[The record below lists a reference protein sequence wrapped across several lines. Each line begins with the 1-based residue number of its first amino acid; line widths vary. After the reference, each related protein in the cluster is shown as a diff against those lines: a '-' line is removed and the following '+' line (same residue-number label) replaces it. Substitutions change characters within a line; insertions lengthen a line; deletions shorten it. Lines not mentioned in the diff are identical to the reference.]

1 MQIKL
6 FNYSNNKFT
15 LQAIIDDVQ
24 QSSFEHNYYAAGQ
37 FTITINYNIPNA
49 KLFKRGL
56 FVQFGD
62 SPYDFGEITS
72 ITNSIGEN
80 GKGSEFV
87 NITGYDAR
95 YLFKRRIISALNDN
109 DKYTLT
115 ADGETCIRSLISSQC
130 TGKRSLPVEMGTAG
144 TLGETYTVSE
154 SYSNLYDVLQTVA
167 TQTNIGWRLKFSSG
181 TLTLEV
187 YQGEDKSK
195 SVFFSEE
202 MDSLK
207 NGTYQDSNTSY
218 ANAILIAGK
227 GSGSERD
234 IYEGEELIDGDSP
247 AGLDRFE
254 AFDNQAELTTQEEY
268 ENEADAMLRQYG
280 QTLTVQGAGLIKSPY
295 VFREQ
300 YDIGD
305 YITLSFSD
313 KTAKVQITSVTE
325 QISCNNKTLSF
336 TFGKPVNGL
345 DRQLDLMLKKIQ
357 SASSATSE
365 ASTNSVKWYTTPADT
380 AQGSGDVTFNT
391 LGFTGSGGT
400 FTLYLDDE
408 KTGSKSYHLYIKNLT
423 GSLVL
428 TTNKGAT
435 DLTLISGSY
444 IANIFVDE
452 DGNIINQGMTAIN
465 SVESGNTQPVTSGA
479 VYDAISSSIGSPDV
493 TNATGVL
500 PIAHGGTDA
509 TTAKEAEY
517 NLIGGV
523 ETVQT
528 QPDDDRY
535 IALRNQTVSA
545 SNGTFRWTKM
555 SSVWAWIKSKI
566 SSVLGLDENN
576 YGGTATN
583 VTNVNITTSD
593 SNEDFPLL
601 FSANVTAGNKRVYT
615 DTANNGS
622 YNPSTNDMKI
632 SGNVLGSNL
641 PYVSQ
646 VFSTSNYNSGYFL
659 LAQLEGGATRNHDI
673 GIIGSVVFGNTLL
686 SSRKTDFEIFARGN
700 AQTISITKFVVNGTA
715 PIIATYEAVAT
726 NKFIIR
732 LYGQISAYYQ
742 RFTTVINLA
751 FIGDVYKRTSNRNV
765 TFPNT
770 RVTSLTGTQITK
782 TNYPTLIE
790 TSAPSSPQNGQIWIS

>member
-6 FNYSNNKFT
+6 FNYSNNKFN
-15 LQAIIDDVQ
+15 LLSIIDDVQ

-80 GKGSEFV
+80 GKGSELV

-109 DKYTLT
+109 DKYSLT

-130 TGKRSLPVEMGTAG
+130 TGKRSLPVNMGTAG

-154 SYSNLYDVLQTVA
+154 SYSNLYDVLQTIA
-167 TQTNIGWRLKFSSG
+167 TQTSIGWRLKFSSG

-268 ENEADAMLRQYG
+268 ETEADAMLRQYG

-325 QISCNNKTLSF
+325 QIAWNNKTLSF
-336 TFGKPVNGL
+336 SFGKPVNGL

-365 ASTNSVKWYTTPADT
+365 ASTNSVKWYTTPTDT
-380 AQGSGDVTFNT
+380 AQDAGDVTFNT

-423 GSLVL
+423 ASLVL

-452 DGNIINQGMTAIN
+452 DGNIINQGMTAVD
-465 SVESGNTQPVTSGA
+465 SVESGNTQPVTSDA
-479 VYDAISSSIGSPDV
+479 VYNAISSSVGSPNV
-493 TNATGVL
+493 TNATGIL
-500 PIAHGGTDA
+500 PIAHGGTGK
-509 TTAKEAEY
+509 TTAQDACNELINGLTTGSSTPVDADYYVSQYVNGGTTTKTYLRRPMSALWEY
-517 NLIGGV
+517 
-523 ETVQT
+523 
-528 QPDDDRY
+528 
-535 IALRNQTVSA
+535 
-545 SNGTFRWTKM
+545 
-555 SSVWAWIKSKI
+555 IKGKI

-576 YGGTATN
+576 YGGTATKAINGVVGRLGGAFGTTKTTFAKLIAEISNASGGGGIVGGSIEN
-583 VTNVNITTSD
+583 VADKGIPAGWHNFLYIPHRTGTGSDNYKFGTLFVTDMTSNTRNFYIIH
-593 SNEDFPLL
+593 NE
-601 FSANVTAGNKRVYT
+601 N
-615 DTANNGS
+615 
-622 YNPSTNDMKI
+622 
-632 SGNVLGSNL
+632 GNVQDA
-641 PYVSQ
+641 V
-646 VFSTSNYNSGYFL
+646 TINSYQ
-659 LAQLEGGATRNHDI
+659 AD
-673 GIIGSVVFGNTLL
+673 
-686 SSRKTDFEIFARGN
+686 K
-700 AQTISITKFVVNGTA
+700 
-715 PIIATYEAVAT
+715 
-726 NKFIIR
+726 IR
-732 LYGQISAYYQ
+732 
-742 RFTTVINLA
+742 
-751 FIGDVYKRTSNRNV
+751 
-765 TFPNT
+765 
-770 RVTSLTGTQITK
+770 
-782 TNYPTLIE
+782 
-790 TSAPSSPQNGQIWIS
+790 TSAPSSPSNGDIWIL

>member
-1 MQIKL
+1 MKIKL
-6 FNYSNNKFT
+6 FNYSNNNFT

-24 QSSFEHNYYAAGQ
+24 QASFEHNYYAAGQ
-37 FTITINYNIPNA
+37 FTITINYNVPNA

-80 GKGSEFV
+80 GKGSELV

-95 YLFKRRIISALNDN
+95 YLFKRRIISTLNDN

-130 TGKRSLPVEMGTAG
+130 TGKRSLPVEMGNAG

-154 SYSNLYDVLQTVA
+154 SYSNLYDVLQTIA

-187 YQGEDKSK
+187 YQGEDKSN

-268 ENEADAMLRQYG
+268 ETEADAMLRQYG

-325 QISCNNKTLSF
+325 QFSWNSKTLSF

-357 SASSATSE
+357 SASSAISE
-365 ASTNSVKWYTTPADT
+365 ASTNSVKWYTTPTDT
-380 AQGSGDVTFNT
+380 AQEAGDVTFNT

-423 GSLVL
+423 ASLVL

-452 DGNIINQGMTAIN
+452 DGNIINQGMTATN
-465 SVESGNTQPVTSGA
+465 SVVSGNTQPVTSGA
-479 VYDAISSSIGSPDV
+479 VADAISSYTPDI
-493 TNATGVL
+493 TNATGIL
-500 PIAHGGTDA
+500 PIAHGGTGK
-509 TTAKEAEY
+509 TTAQDACNE
-517 NLIGGV
+517 LINGLSTSDSV
-523 ETVQT
+523 PV
-528 QPDDDRY
+528 DDDYAITQYVNGGTTTKTYHRRKMIRIWEY
-535 IALRNQTVSA
+535 IK
-545 SNGTFRWTKM
+545 G
-555 SSVWAWIKSKI
+555 KI
-566 SSVLGLDENN
+566 SSVLGLTATD
-576 YGGTATN
+576 YDGTATN
-583 VTNVNITTSD
+583 AINGVVGRLGGAFGTSKTTFTELIAEISNASGGGGIVGGSINNIANKGISAGWHNFLYIPHRTGIGGDNYKYGTLFVT
-593 SNEDFPLL
+593 
-601 FSANVTAGNKRVYT
+601 
-615 DTANNGS
+615 
-622 YNPSTNDMKI
+622 DM
-632 SGNVLGSNL
+632 
-641 PYVSQ
+641 
-646 VFSTSNYNSGYFL
+646 TSN
-659 LAQLEGGATRNHDI
+659 TRNFYVIHHHN
-673 GIIGSVVFGNTLL
+673 GIVEDAV
-686 SSRKTDFEIFARGN
+686 
-700 AQTISITKFVVNGTA
+700 TINSYQADK
-715 PIIATYEAVAT
+715 
-726 NKFIIR
+726 IR
-732 LYGQISAYYQ
+732 
-742 RFTTVINLA
+742 
-751 FIGDVYKRTSNRNV
+751 
-765 TFPNT
+765 
-770 RVTSLTGTQITK
+770 
-782 TNYPTLIE
+782 
-790 TSAPSSPQNGQIWIS
+790 TSAPSSPSNGDIWIS

>member
-6 FNYSNNKFT
+6 FNYSNNKFN
-15 LQAIIDDVQ
+15 LLAIIDDIQ
-24 QSSFEHNYYAAGQ
+24 QASFEHNYYAAGQ
-37 FTITINYNIPNA
+37 FTITLNYNIPNA

-56 FVQFGD
+56 FVQFGS

-95 YLFKRRIISALNDN
+95 YLFKRRIISNLNNN
-109 DKYTLT
+109 DAYNIT

-130 TGKRSLPVEMGTAG
+130 TGKRSLPVNMGTAG

-154 SYSNLYDVLQTVA
+154 SYSNLYDVLQTIA

-181 TLTLEV
+181 ALTLEV

-254 AFDNQAELTTQEEY
+254 AFDNQAELTTTEEY
-268 ENEADAMLRQYG
+268 ETEADAMLRQYG

-325 QISCNNKTLSF
+325 QISWNNKTLSF

-365 ASTNSVKWYTTPADT
+365 ASTNSVKWYTTPTDT
-380 AQGSGDVTFNT
+380 AQDAGDVTFNT

-423 GSLVL
+423 ASLVL

-452 DGNIINQGMTAIN
+452 DGNIINQGMTAT
-465 SVESGNTQPVTSGA
+465 SAVEAGNNQPVTSDGVNSAINALDVSSVGGSGKYISAISETDGKISATVGSIDTAVTSGSSNPITSGA
-479 VYDAISSSIGSPDV
+479 VASAISNVTPINYIGANNTHPVTSAVLYKQKYWYDDGTNLSASGWYKIATFGKRNHGCAIQLKLASAYYNSVSGSHNIKLNYGWRTAYCLDFALDTASIFSKIKLCYNENNNDIMALYVYYDKNVLNTCVHTIDITSPSSDRNV
-493 TNATGVL
+493 TVFDFV
-500 PIAHGGTDA
+500 TDS
-509 TTAKEAEY
+509 TVYDSEIEY
-517 NLIGGV
+517 NL
-523 ETVQT
+523 
-528 QPDDDRY
+528 
-535 IALRNQTVSA
+535 
-545 SNGTFRWTKM
+545 GTD
-555 SSVWAWIKSKI
+555 
-566 SSVLGLDENN
+566 GL
-576 YGGTATN
+576 Y
-583 VTNVNITTSD
+583 
-593 SNEDFPLL
+593 
-601 FSANVTAGNKRVYT
+601 
-615 DTANNGS
+615 
-622 YNPSTNDMKI
+622 
-632 SGNVLGSNL
+632 
-641 PYVSQ
+641 
-646 VFSTSNYNSGYFL
+646 
-659 LAQLEGGATRNHDI
+659 
-673 GIIGSVVFGNTLL
+673 
-686 SSRKTDFEIFARGN
+686 
-700 AQTISITKFVVNGTA
+700 VNG
-715 PIIATYEAVAT
+715 V
-726 NKFIIR
+726 K
-732 LYGQISAYYQ
+732 
-742 RFTTVINLA
+742 IN
-751 FIGDVYKRTSNRNV
+751 
-765 TFPNT
+765 
-770 RVTSLTGTQITK
+770 
-782 TNYPTLIE
+782 
-790 TSAPSSPQNGQIWIS
+790 

>member
-6 FNYSNNKFT
+6 FNYSNNKFN
-15 LQAIIDDVQ
+15 LLAIIDDIQ
-24 QSSFEHNYYAAGQ
+24 QASFEHNYYAAGQ
-37 FTITINYNIPNA
+37 FTITLNYNIPNA

-56 FVQFGD
+56 FVQFGS

-95 YLFKRRIISALNDN
+95 YLFKRRIISNLNNN
-109 DKYTLT
+109 DAYNIT

-130 TGKRSLPVEMGTAG
+130 TGKRSLPVNMGTAG

-154 SYSNLYDVLQTVA
+154 SYSNLYDVLQTIA

-181 TLTLEV
+181 ALTLEV

-254 AFDNQAELTTQEEY
+254 AFDNQAELTTTEEY
-268 ENEADAMLRQYG
+268 ETEADAMLRQYG

-325 QISCNNKTLSF
+325 QISWNNKTLSF

-365 ASTNSVKWYTTPADT
+365 ASTNSVKWYTTPTDT
-380 AQGSGDVTFNT
+380 AQDAGDVTFNT

-423 GSLVL
+423 ASLVL

-452 DGNIINQGMTAIN
+452 DGNIINQGMTAT
-465 SVESGNTQPVTSGA
+465 STVEAGNNQPVTSDGVNSA
-479 VYDAISSSIGSPDV
+479 INALDVSSVGGSGKYISAISETDGKISATVGSIDTAVTSGSSNPITSRAMYRQKFWYDGDNKLSSAGWYKVATFGRRNHSCVINLRLATDYNTVVSASHDIKFNYSWQHGICLDLALDNVGIFSKIKLCYNENNSDTLALYVYYNKNVSNDCLYFIEMTGTANRTITLFDFVTDSTVYDREI
-493 TNATGVL
+493 
-500 PIAHGGTDA
+500 
-509 TTAKEAEY
+509 EY
-517 NLIGGV
+517 NLG
-523 ETVQT
+523 T
-528 QPDDDRY
+528 
-535 IALRNQTVSA
+535 
-545 SNGTFRWTKM
+545 NG
-555 SSVWAWIKSKI
+555 
-566 SSVLGLDENN
+566 L
-576 YGGTATN
+576 Y
-583 VTNVNITTSD
+583 
-593 SNEDFPLL
+593 
-601 FSANVTAGNKRVYT
+601 
-615 DTANNGS
+615 
-622 YNPSTNDMKI
+622 
-632 SGNVLGSNL
+632 
-641 PYVSQ
+641 
-646 VFSTSNYNSGYFL
+646 
-659 LAQLEGGATRNHDI
+659 
-673 GIIGSVVFGNTLL
+673 
-686 SSRKTDFEIFARGN
+686 
-700 AQTISITKFVVNGTA
+700 VNG
-715 PIIATYEAVAT
+715 V
-726 NKFIIR
+726 K
-732 LYGQISAYYQ
+732 
-742 RFTTVINLA
+742 IN
-751 FIGDVYKRTSNRNV
+751 
-765 TFPNT
+765 
-770 RVTSLTGTQITK
+770 
-782 TNYPTLIE
+782 
-790 TSAPSSPQNGQIWIS
+790 

>member
-1 MQIKL
+1 MNIKL
-6 FNYSNNKFT
+6 YKYEHNNFT

-80 GKGSEFV
+80 GKGSELV
-87 NITGYDAR
+87 NIMGYDAR

-268 ENEADAMLRQYG
+268 ETEADAMLRQYG

-325 QISCNNKTLSF
+325 QFSWNSKTLSF

-365 ASTNSVKWYTTPADT
+365 ASTNSVKWYTTPTDI
-380 AQGSGDVTFNT
+380 AQEAGDVTFNT

-423 GSLVL
+423 ASLVL

-452 DGNIINQGMTAIN
+452 DGNIINQGMTATN
-465 SVESGNTQPVTSGA
+465 SVTSGNTQPVTSGA
-479 VYDAISSSIGSPDV
+479 VASALSGKVNTSDIVDSV
-493 TNATGVL
+493 TNDNMNPVT
-500 PIAHGGTDA
+500 
-509 TTAKEAEY
+509 
-517 NLIGGV
+517 
-523 ETVQT
+523 
-528 QPDDDRY
+528 
-535 IALRNQTVSA
+535 
-545 SNGTFRWTKM
+545 SNGVFDY
-555 SSVWAWIKSKI
+555 
-566 SSVLGLDENN
+566 L
-576 YGGTATN
+576 Y
-583 VTNVNITTSD
+583 
-593 SNEDFPLL
+593 
-601 FSANVTAGNKRVYT
+601 ANCQK
-615 DTANNGS
+615 
-622 YNPSTNDMKI
+622 
-632 SGNVLGSNL
+632 
-641 PYVSQ
+641 
-646 VFSTSNYNSGYFL
+646 VFSIYNTTG
-659 LAQLEGGATRNHDI
+659 
-673 GIIGSVVFGNTLL
+673 
-686 SSRKTDFEIFARGN
+686 
-700 AQTISITKFVVNGTA
+700 
-715 PIIATYEAVAT
+715 AT
-726 NKFIIR
+726 NKYYYIGYTQINYSAGNHDCSFTVRLWNYITTTPLLRVMDIFASVRGNGANLQIATGWYSNVFNEGLLSRVKVTYEKDSSNNFIIR
-732 LYGQISAYYQ
+732 LYVYNWSNYIRWAIQVLNSS
-742 RFTTVINLA
+742 V
-751 FIGDVYKRTSNRNV
+751 GDVGSN
-765 TFPNT
+765 F
-770 RVTSLTGTQITK
+770 SLSYFNFVGTAVDSITGTEITLQERIQLTAQTANK
-782 TNYPTLIE
+782 IR
-790 TSAPSSPQNGQIWIS
+790 TSAPSSPSNGDIWIS

>member
-6 FNYSNNKFT
+6 FNYSNNKFN
-15 LQAIIDDVQ
+15 LLAIIDDVQ
-24 QSSFEHNYYAAGQ
+24 QASFEHNYYAAGQ
-37 FTITINYNIPNA
+37 FTITLNYNIPNA

-56 FVQFGD
+56 FVQFGS

-95 YLFKRRIISALNDN
+95 YIFKRRIISNLNNN
-109 DKYTLT
+109 DAYNIT

-130 TGKRSLPVEMGTAG
+130 TGKRSLPVNMGTAG

-154 SYSNLYDVLQTVA
+154 SYSNLYDVLQTIA

-254 AFDNQAELTTQEEY
+254 AFDNQAELTTTEEY
-268 ENEADAMLRQYG
+268 ETEADAMLRQYG

-325 QISCNNKTLSF
+325 QISWNNKTLSF

-365 ASTNSVKWYTTPADT
+365 ASTNSVKWYTTPTDT
-380 AQGSGDVTFNT
+380 AQDAGDVTFNT

-423 GSLVL
+423 ASLVL

-452 DGNIINQGMTAIN
+452 DGNIINQGMTATN
-465 SVESGNTQPVTSGA
+465 SVESGNTQPVTSDAVAGAISSAIGTTSGIMATGTCSTAAGTAQKVVTSSKWTNKPGESIMVKFSYKNTADSVTLKIGSYSAIPVYVLNTSIRLGSGTISAGPMIFTLSADGTKFYAHTVVVDTAVTSGSSNPITSGA
-479 VYDAISSSIGSPDV
+479 VYSEIIGKIEQLITLAVGENTITFQTNKAYLLVSSGSNYAQGICFVTQGYNVAVLKNTILSNNINFGSTDFSATKTMKV
-493 TNATGVL
+493 TN
-500 PIAHGGTDA
+500 
-509 TTAKEAEY
+509 
-517 NLIGGV
+517 N
-523 ETVQT
+523 
-528 QPDDDRY
+528 
-535 IALRNQTVSA
+535 SA
-545 SNGTFRWTKM
+545 
-555 SSVWAWIKSKI
+555 
-566 SSVLGLDENN
+566 
-576 YGGTATN
+576 
-583 VTNVNITTSD
+583 
-593 SNEDFPLL
+593 
-601 FSANVTAGNKRVYT
+601 
-615 DTANNGS
+615 
-622 YNPSTNDMKI
+622 
-632 SGNVLGSNL
+632 
-641 PYVSQ
+641 
-646 VFSTSNYNSGYFL
+646 
-659 LAQLEGGATRNHDI
+659 
-673 GIIGSVVFGNTLL
+673 GSVEL
-686 SSRKTDFEIFARGN
+686 K
-700 AQTISITKFVVNGTA
+700 
-715 PIIATYEAVAT
+715 
-726 NKFIIR
+726 IIR
-732 LYGQISAYYQ
+732 L
-742 RFTTVINLA
+742 
-751 FIGDVYKRTSNRNV
+751 
-765 TFPNT
+765 
-770 RVTSLTGTQITK
+770 
-782 TNYPTLIE
+782 
-790 TSAPSSPQNGQIWIS
+790 W

>member
-1 MQIKL
+1 MAYNEKINLKL
-6 FNYSNNKFT
+6 YKYEHNNFT

-24 QSSFEHNYYAAGQ
+24 QASFEHNYYAAGQ

-49 KLFKRGL
+49 KLFERGL

-130 TGKRSLPVEMGTAG
+130 TGKRSLPVEMGNAG
-144 TLGETYTVSE
+144 TLGETFTVSE

-268 ENEADAMLRQYG
+268 ENEADAMLRQYS

-305 YITLSFSD
+305 YITLNFSD

-325 QISCNNKTLSF
+325 QISWNSKTLSF

-357 SASSATSE
+357 SASSAISE
-365 ASTNSVKWYTTPADT
+365 ASTNSVKWYTTPTDT
-380 AQGSGDVTFNT
+380 AQESGDVTFNT

-423 GSLVL
+423 ASLVL

-452 DGNIINQGMTAIN
+452 DGNIINQGMTATN
-465 SVESGNTQPVTSGA
+465 SVTSGNTQPVTSDAVSGA
-479 VYDAISSSIGSPDV
+479 IDEIDTALNGKVNTTDII
-493 TNATGVL
+493 
-500 PIAHGGTDA
+500 PINRGGTNG

-517 NLIGGV
+517 NLIGNIETV
-523 ETVQT
+523 ETE
-528 QPDDDRY
+528 PDDNRY
-535 IALRNQTVSA
+535 IALRNQTLS
-545 SNGTFRWTKM
+545 STDGTFRWTKC
-555 SSVWAWIKSKI
+555 SSIWNWIRSKI
-566 SSVLGLDENN
+566 IEVFYIKRPSDSQNYVATFQVSLSENSSYRKTILLLCDITALDGVSSNGSSYGFVGNMYAHRRGGFLREHCSSWKITAAWQESNTLGRSTLQLCTTDNYFVPIKIHNESTGKTYLGIRYNYSLATSCIFIGSTQNMPDVGYVGVIHLDDSTNEDSNGVTWTEKCTGLTGMLN
-576 YGGTATN
+576 IELDSTSGGNALTATSA
-583 VTNVNITTSD
+583 TTA
-593 SNEDFPLL
+593 E
-601 FSANVTAGNKRVYT
+601 
-615 DTANNGS
+615 TAN
-622 YNPSTNDMKI
+622 KI
-632 SGNVLGSNL
+632 
-641 PYVSQ
+641 
-646 VFSTSNYNSGYFL
+646 
-659 LAQLEGGATRNHDI
+659 R
-673 GIIGSVVFGNTLL
+673 
-686 SSRKTDFEIFARGN
+686 
-700 AQTISITKFVVNGTA
+700 
-715 PIIATYEAVAT
+715 
-726 NKFIIR
+726 
-732 LYGQISAYYQ
+732 
-742 RFTTVINLA
+742 
-751 FIGDVYKRTSNRNV
+751 
-765 TFPNT
+765 
-770 RVTSLTGTQITK
+770 
-782 TNYPTLIE
+782 
-790 TSAPSSPQNGQIWIS
+790 TSAPSSPSNGDIWIS

>member
-1 MQIKL
+1 MNIKL
-6 FNYSNNKFT
+6 YKYEHNNFT
-15 LQAIIDDVQ
+15 LQAIIDDIQ
-24 QSSFEHNYYAAGQ
+24 QASFEHNYYAAGQ

-56 FVQFGD
+56 FVQFGS

-95 YLFKRRIISALNDN
+95 YLFKRRIISNLNNN
-109 DKYTLT
+109 DAYNIT

-130 TGKRSLPVEMGTAG
+130 TGKRSLPVNMGTPG

-154 SYSNLYDVLQTVA
+154 SYSNLYDVLQTIA

-181 TLTLEV
+181 ALTLEV

-254 AFDNQAELTTQEEY
+254 AFDNQAELTTTEEY

-325 QISCNNKTLSF
+325 QIAWNNKTLSF

-365 ASTNSVKWYTTPADT
+365 ASTNSVKWYTTPTDT
-380 AQGSGDVTFNT
+380 AQDAGDVTFNT

-423 GSLVL
+423 ASLVL

-435 DLTLISGSY
+435 DLTLTSGSY

-452 DGNIINQGMTAIN
+452 DGNIINQGMTATN
-465 SVESGNTQPVTSGA
+465 SVVSGNTQPVTSGA
-479 VYDAISSSIGSPDV
+479 VSDAIDEIDTILGGKINIADV
-493 TNATGVL
+493 VDNVTDNNMNPVTSNGVFDYLNTNCHKIFNIYNATGETNKYYYIGYTQVNYSSGYHDCSFTVRL
-500 PIAHGGTDA
+500 WNYITSTPLLRVMDIFASVRGNGANLQIATGW
-509 TTAKEAEY
+509 Y
-517 NLIGGV
+517 
-523 ETVQT
+523 
-528 QPDDDRY
+528 
-535 IALRNQTVSA
+535 
-545 SNGTFRWTKM
+545 SNVFD
-555 SSVWAWIKSKI
+555 S
-566 SSVLGLDENN
+566 GLLSDVK
-576 YGGTATN
+576 
-583 VTNVNITTSD
+583 VTYEKD
-593 SNEDFPLL
+593 SN
-601 FSANVTAGNKRVYT
+601 
-615 DTANNGS
+615 NN
-622 YNPSTNDMKI
+622 
-632 SGNVLGSNL
+632 
-641 PYVSQ
+641 
-646 VFSTSNYNSGYFL
+646 
-659 LAQLEGGATRNHDI
+659 
-673 GIIGSVVFGNTLL
+673 
-686 SSRKTDFEIFARGN
+686 
-700 AQTISITKFVVNGTA
+700 
-715 PIIATYEAVAT
+715 
-726 NKFIIR
+726 FIIR
-732 LYGQISAYYQ
+732 LYVYNRSSWIRWAVQVLNSSKGDVGSQFSLSN
-742 RFTTVINLA
+742 FNFVGTTV
-751 FIGDVYKRTSNRNV
+751 DSV
-765 TFPNT
+765 
-770 RVTSLTGTQITK
+770 TGTEM
-782 TNYPTLIE
+782 TLQERTQLTAETANKIR
-790 TSAPSSPQNGQIWIS
+790 TSAPSSPANGDIWIS

>member
-1 MQIKL
+1 MNIKL
-6 FNYSNNKFT
+6 YKYEHNNFT

-56 FVQFGD
+56 FVQFGS

-80 GKGSEFV
+80 GKGSELV

-95 YLFKRRIISALNDN
+95 YLYKRRIISNLNNN
-109 DKYTLT
+109 DAYNIT

-130 TGKRSLPVEMGTAG
+130 TGKRSLPINMGTAG

-154 SYSNLYDVLQTVA
+154 SYSNLYDVLQTIA

-254 AFDNQAELTTQEEY
+254 AFDNQAELTTTEEY
-268 ENEADAMLRQYG
+268 ETEADAMLRQYG

-325 QISCNNKTLSF
+325 QISWNNKTLSF

-365 ASTNSVKWYTTPADT
+365 ASTNSVKWYTTPTDT
-380 AQGSGDVTFNT
+380 AQDAGDVTFNT

-423 GSLVL
+423 ASLVL
-428 TTNKGAT
+428 TTGRSAT

-452 DGNIINQGMTAIN
+452 DGNIINQGMTTTSA
-465 SVESGNTQPVTSGA
+465 VEAGNNQPVTSGS
-479 VYDAISSSIGSPDV
+479 VYNALGGKEIKYKDINFTIADMSFNHIITDNRDFWYCSIPKGQYFTSKQIIINAMIVYWSGISPMIVQLDNDANTLSFQYWDTAFVS
-493 TNATGVL
+493 
-500 PIAHGGTDA
+500 
-509 TTAKEAEY
+509 TAKIIVRY
-517 NLIGGV
+517 LYL
-523 ETVQT
+523 ET
-528 QPDDDRY
+528 
-535 IALRNQTVSA
+535 
-545 SNGTFRWTKM
+545 
-555 SSVWAWIKSKI
+555 
-566 SSVLGLDENN
+566 
-576 YGGTATN
+576 
-583 VTNVNITTSD
+583 
-593 SNEDFPLL
+593 
-601 FSANVTAGNKRVYT
+601 
-615 DTANNGS
+615 
-622 YNPSTNDMKI
+622 
-632 SGNVLGSNL
+632 
-641 PYVSQ
+641 
-646 VFSTSNYNSGYFL
+646 
-659 LAQLEGGATRNHDI
+659 
-673 GIIGSVVFGNTLL
+673 
-686 SSRKTDFEIFARGN
+686 
-700 AQTISITKFVVNGTA
+700 
-715 PIIATYEAVAT
+715 
-726 NKFIIR
+726 
-732 LYGQISAYYQ
+732 
-742 RFTTVINLA
+742 
-751 FIGDVYKRTSNRNV
+751 
-765 TFPNT
+765 
-770 RVTSLTGTQITK
+770 
-782 TNYPTLIE
+782 
-790 TSAPSSPQNGQIWIS
+790 

>member
-6 FNYSNNKFT
+6 FNYSNNKFN
-15 LQAIIDDVQ
+15 LIAIIDDIQ
-24 QSSFEHNYYAAGQ
+24 QASFEHNYYAAGQ
-37 FTITINYNIPNA
+37 FTITLNYNIPNA

-56 FVQFGD
+56 FVQFGS

-95 YLFKRRIISALNDN
+95 YLFKRRIISNLNNN
-109 DKYTLT
+109 DAYNIT

-130 TGKRSLPVEMGTAG
+130 TGKRSLPVNMGTAG

-154 SYSNLYDVLQTVA
+154 SYSNLYDVLQTIA

-254 AFDNQAELTTQEEY
+254 AFDNQAELTTTEEY
-268 ENEADAMLRQYG
+268 ETEADAMLRQYG

-325 QISCNNKTLSF
+325 QIAWNNKTLSF

-365 ASTNSVKWYTTPADT
+365 ASTNSVKWYTTPTDT
-380 AQGSGDVTFNT
+380 AQDAGDVTFNT

-423 GSLVL
+423 ASLVL

-452 DGNIINQGMTAIN
+452 DGNIINQGMTATD

-479 VYDAISSSIGSPDV
+479 VAEAVNKKTLINVNLPSGKTLHIKSPNGWCGYIGTIQVSGSGAKFFKLRN
-493 TNATGVL
+493 TYSNFTATLQVSEY
-500 PIAHGGTDA
+500 ITIDD
-509 TTAKEAEY
+509 KKVYAE
-517 NLIGGV
+517 V
-523 ETVQT
+523 VQT
-528 QPDDDRY
+528 LPY
-535 IALRNQTVSA
+535 N
-545 SNGTFRWTKM
+545 F
-555 SSVWAWIKSKI
+555 
-566 SSVLGLDENN
+566 
-576 YGGTATN
+576 
-583 VTNVNITTSD
+583 
-593 SNEDFPLL
+593 
-601 FSANVTAGNKRVYT
+601 AN
-615 DTANNGS
+615 
-622 YNPSTNDMKI
+622 
-632 SGNVLGSNL
+632 LGSSL
-641 PYVSQ
+641 
-646 VFSTSNYNSGYFL
+646 
-659 LAQLEGGATRNHDI
+659 
-673 GIIGSVVFGNTLL
+673 TLIL
-686 SSRKTDFEIFARGN
+686 SIANQHVYIENKTGE
-700 AQTISITKFVVNGTA
+700 TESISIMCNYDYWEVVDN
-715 PIIATYEAVAT
+715 
-726 NKFIIR
+726 
-732 LYGQISAYYQ
+732 S
-742 RFTTVINLA
+742 
-751 FIGDVYKRTSNRNV
+751 
-765 TFPNT
+765 
-770 RVTSLTGTQITK
+770 
-782 TNYPTLIE
+782 
-790 TSAPSSPQNGQIWIS
+790 

>member
-6 FNYSNNKFT
+6 FNYSNNKFN
-15 LQAIIDDVQ
+15 LLAIIDDIQ
-24 QSSFEHNYYAAGQ
+24 QASFEHNYYAAGQ
-37 FTITINYNIPNA
+37 FTITLNYNIPNA

-56 FVQFGD
+56 FVQFGS

-95 YLFKRRIISALNDN
+95 YIFKRRIISNLNNN
-109 DKYTLT
+109 DAYNIT

-130 TGKRSLPVEMGTAG
+130 TGKRSLPVNMGTAG
-144 TLGETYTVSE
+144 TLGESYTVSE
-154 SYSNLYDVLQTVA
+154 SYSNLYDVLQTIA

-254 AFDNQAELTTQEEY
+254 AFDNQAELTTTEEY
-268 ENEADAMLRQYG
+268 ETEADAMLRQYG

-325 QISCNNKTLSF
+325 QISWNNKTLSF

-365 ASTNSVKWYTTPADT
+365 ASTNSVKWYTTPTDT
-380 AQGSGDVTFNT
+380 AQDAGDVTFNT

-423 GSLVL
+423 ASLVL

-452 DGNIINQGMTAIN
+452 DGNIINQGMTATDTIQTGNNQPATSSGVAGAISDEASARNTAITDAIN
-465 SVESGNTQPVTSGA
+465 ALDVSSVGGSGKYISAISETDGKISATVGSIDTAVTSGSSNPITSGA
-479 VYDAISSSIGSPDV
+479 MYRQKFWYDGYNKLSSAGWYKVATFGRRNHSCVINLRLATDYNNVVPASHDIKFNYSWQHGICLDLALDNVGIFSKIKLCYNENNSDTLALYVYYNKNVSNNCFYFIEMTVPANRTITLFNFVTDSTVYDSEI
-493 TNATGVL
+493 
-500 PIAHGGTDA
+500 
-509 TTAKEAEY
+509 EY
-517 NLIGGV
+517 NLG
-523 ETVQT
+523 T
-528 QPDDDRY
+528 
-535 IALRNQTVSA
+535 
-545 SNGTFRWTKM
+545 NGLY
-555 SSVWAWIKSKI
+555 VN
-566 SSVLGLDENN
+566 G
-576 YGGTATN
+576 
-583 VTNVNITTSD
+583 VNI
-593 SNEDFPLL
+593 N
-601 FSANVTAGNKRVYT
+601 
-615 DTANNGS
+615 
-622 YNPSTNDMKI
+622 
-632 SGNVLGSNL
+632 
-641 PYVSQ
+641 
-646 VFSTSNYNSGYFL
+646 
-659 LAQLEGGATRNHDI
+659 
-673 GIIGSVVFGNTLL
+673 
-686 SSRKTDFEIFARGN
+686 
-700 AQTISITKFVVNGTA
+700 
-715 PIIATYEAVAT
+715 
-726 NKFIIR
+726 
-732 LYGQISAYYQ
+732 
-742 RFTTVINLA
+742 
-751 FIGDVYKRTSNRNV
+751 
-765 TFPNT
+765 
-770 RVTSLTGTQITK
+770 
-782 TNYPTLIE
+782 
-790 TSAPSSPQNGQIWIS
+790 

>member
-1 MQIKL
+1 MSYKEKPQLKL
-6 FNYSNNKFT
+6 YKFQDNT
-15 LQAIIDDVQ
+15 FILQAIIDDIQ
-24 QSSFEHNYYAAGQ
+24 QTSFEHNYYAAGQ
-37 FTITINYNIPNA
+37 FTITLNYNIPNA

-56 FVQFGD
+56 FVQFGS

-80 GKGSEFV
+80 GKGSELV

-95 YLFKRRIISALNDN
+95 YLFKRRIISNLNNN
-109 DKYTLT
+109 DAYNIT

-130 TGKRSLPVEMGTAG
+130 TGKRSLPVNMGTAG

-154 SYSNLYDVLQTVA
+154 SYSNLYDVLQTIA
-167 TQTNIGWRLKFSSG
+167 TQTNIGWRLKFSNG

-254 AFDNQAELTTQEEY
+254 AFDNQAELTTTEEY
-268 ENEADAMLRQYG
+268 ETEADAMLRQYG

-325 QISCNNKTLSF
+325 QISWNNKTLSF

-365 ASTNSVKWYTTPADT
+365 ASTNSVKWYTTPTDT
-380 AQGSGDVTFNT
+380 AQDAGDVTFNT

-423 GSLVL
+423 ASLVL

-452 DGNIINQGMTAIN
+452 DGNIINQGMTATD
-465 SVESGNTQPVTSGA
+465 SVESGNTQPVTSDA
-479 VYDAISSSIGSPDV
+479 VYDAISSATGIMATGTCSTAAGTAQKAVTSSKWTNKPGESIMVEFSYGNTADNVTLKIGSYSAIPVYALNTSIRLGSGTIPAGPMIFTLSADGTKFYAHTVVVDTAV
-493 TNATGVL
+493 TSGSSKPVTSGAVAEAVNKKTLINVDLPSGKTLHIKSPNGWCGYIGTIQVSGSGAKFFKLRNTYTAATVTLQVSEYITIGDKKVY
-500 PIAHGGTDA
+500 
-509 TTAKEAEY
+509 AE
-517 NLIGGV
+517 V
-523 ETVQT
+523 VQT
-528 QPDDDRY
+528 LPY
-535 IALRNQTVSA
+535 N
-545 SNGTFRWTKM
+545 F
-555 SSVWAWIKSKI
+555 
-566 SSVLGLDENN
+566 
-576 YGGTATN
+576 
-583 VTNVNITTSD
+583 
-593 SNEDFPLL
+593 
-601 FSANVTAGNKRVYT
+601 AN
-615 DTANNGS
+615 
-622 YNPSTNDMKI
+622 
-632 SGNVLGSNL
+632 LGSSL
-641 PYVSQ
+641 
-646 VFSTSNYNSGYFL
+646 
-659 LAQLEGGATRNHDI
+659 
-673 GIIGSVVFGNTLL
+673 TLIL
-686 SSRKTDFEIFARGN
+686 SIANQHVYIENKTGE
-700 AQTISITKFVVNGTA
+700 TESISIMCNYDYWKVVDN
-715 PIIATYEAVAT
+715 
-726 NKFIIR
+726 
-732 LYGQISAYYQ
+732 S
-742 RFTTVINLA
+742 
-751 FIGDVYKRTSNRNV
+751 
-765 TFPNT
+765 
-770 RVTSLTGTQITK
+770 
-782 TNYPTLIE
+782 
-790 TSAPSSPQNGQIWIS
+790 